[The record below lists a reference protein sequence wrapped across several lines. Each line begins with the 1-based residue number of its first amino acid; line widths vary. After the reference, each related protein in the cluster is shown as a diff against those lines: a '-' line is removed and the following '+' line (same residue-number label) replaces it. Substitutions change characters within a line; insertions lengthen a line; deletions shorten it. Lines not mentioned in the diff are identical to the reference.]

1 MPTRNWV
8 YHKKDKPKD
17 IHTKTDNRF
26 MKTNIKEE
34 ILNAANDI
42 SLTGKNN
49 VNDRFLN
56 RNHGEQ
62 RKWYC
67 FFWGLKKKRAV
78 DWEFCIQCENHSVLR
93 WRKTKRNCHRHT
105 IPKIIAKGNSLN
117 RKEVIKK
124 SWNTGKEE
132 TTESETMGKHTAC
145 SFSSSVFYITSD
157 SWSGNYSVVQCG
169 SPYV

>member
-8 YHKKDKPKD
+8 NYKKDKPKD

-42 SLTGKNN
+42 SLKGKNN
-49 VNDRFLN
+49 ANDRFLI

-62 RKWYC
+62 RKCYC
-67 FFWGLKKKRAV
+67 FFWGLEKKKKELLTENSASSENIL
-78 DWEFCIQCENHSVLR
+78 DENHSVLR
-93 WRKTKRNCHRHT
+93 WRKTKRNCHQHT

-124 SWNTGKEE
+124 SWNTRKEE
-132 TTESETMGKHTAC
+132 TTMESKTMDEQLKWKFQHC
-145 SFSSSVFYITSD
+145 PMWFSICVEEIFR
-157 SWSGNYSVVQCG
+157 QL
-169 SPYV
+169 

>member
-1 MPTRNWV
+1 M

-49 VNDRFLN
+49 ANDRFLN

-62 RKWYC
+62 EMVLL
-67 FFWGLKKKRAV
+67 FLRA
-78 DWEFCIQCENHSVLR
+78 EE
-93 WRKTKRNCHRHT
+93 
-105 IPKIIAKGNSLN
+105 
-117 RKEVIKK
+117 EK
-124 SWNTGKEE
+124 S
-132 TTESETMGKHTAC
+132 C
-145 SFSSSVFYITSD
+145 
-157 SWSGNYSVVQCG
+157 
-169 SPYV
+169 

>member
-8 YHKKDKPKD
+8 NYKKDKPKD

-42 SLTGKNN
+42 SLKGKNN
-49 VNDRFLN
+49 ANDRISYQKPWRTKEMLLLFL
-56 RNHGEQ
+56 RAG
-62 RKWYC
+62 
-67 FFWGLKKKRAV
+67 KKKELLTENSASSENIL
-78 DWEFCIQCENHSVLR
+78 DENHSVLR
-93 WRKTKRNCHRHT
+93 WRKTKRNCHQHT

-124 SWNTGKEE
+124 SWNTRKEE
-132 TTESETMGKHTAC
+132 TTMESKTMDEQLKWKFQRC
-145 SFSSSVFYITSD
+145 PMWFSICVEEIFR
-157 SWSGNYSVVQCG
+157 QL
-169 SPYV
+169 